1 MENYIMKTKVF
12 YEVLGLES
20 KKNENRE
27 IEINRIVM
35 NSKEIRNKDLFVA
48 IRGGNNFI
56 NEALENGAY
65 VVYDN
70 KNVIIDEKFKDN
82 VFLVD
87 DSILFLQQF
96 AKKWREALDLK
107 IIGITGSNGKTTVK
121 DIIYHLLSKKY
132 KVKKTEGNYNN
143 HIGLPFTLLRA
154 EKDDD
159 FMILEMGMSDFGE
172 IKLLAEIAEPN
183 VSIITNIGESHL
195 EFLKTKEN
203 VFKAKTE
210 ILPYTKEAVII
221 NGDDEYLKNIEKVVN
236 NAKKEVKTI
245 KVLNMKKNK
254 IMENTL
260 NFYYEIV
267 KFNEIKSVFNLKY
280 FEEKDFKIIDKNYET
295 NLLGEHN
302 ILNEVFA
309 IAVGK
314 QFELEDDYIENAL
327 KNIKLT
333 DMRFQKIEIE
343 NKIYINDAYNASPS
357 SMKKSLET
365 FSKIFNDMEKIV
377 VLGDMLEL
385 GEKEMEYHENLL
397 NDIQKAQINKV
408 YLFGNRM
415 KALYKKILEQKE
427 IDGIKQK
434 EIIYFE
440 NKQDIINK
448 INESNNKKVI
458 LVKASR
464 GIKLEEIIK

>member
-1 MENYIMKTKVF
+1 MKTKVF

-20 KKNENRE
+20 KKIENRK

-56 NEALENGAY
+56 NEALEKGAY

-82 VFLVD
+82 VFLVN
-87 DSILFLQQF
+87 DSVLFLQQF
-96 AKKWREALDLK
+96 AKKWREALDIK
-107 IIGITGSNGKTTVK
+107 VIGITGSNGKTTVK

-172 IKLLAEIAEPN
+172 IELLGDIAQPN
-183 VSIITNIGESHL
+183 ISIITNIGESHL

-203 VFKAKTE
+203 VFKAKKE
-210 ILPYTKEAVII
+210 ILPYTRDVLIT
-221 NGDDEYLKNIEKVVN
+221 NGDDKYLKEINKFKNRDDKEIKNVKILNIKRNEFKEK
-236 NAKKEVKTI
+236 
-245 KVLNMKKNK
+245 
-254 IMENTL
+254 TL
-260 NFYYEIV
+260 DFYYDV
-267 KFNEIKSVFNLKY
+267 FTFNEFESEFNLKY
-280 FEEKDFKIIDKNYET
+280 FEEKLYKKVDKKYKT

-302 ILNEVFA
+302 ILNAA
-309 IAVGK
+309 IAIATVK
-314 QFELEDDYIENAL
+314 QFDLDDMYIEKGL
-327 KNIKLT
+327 ENIELT
-333 DMRFQKIEIE
+333 NMRFQKIEIK
-343 NKIYINDAYNASPS
+343 NKIYINDAYNASPL

-365 FSKIFNDMEKIV
+365 FSKIFNNMEKIV

-385 GEKEMEYHENLL
+385 GEKEIEYHENLL

-415 KALYKKILEQKE
+415 KALYKKLLEKKE

-448 INESNNKKVI
+448 IDETDIEKAI